1 MMIIKLAWKNMWR
14 NSYRTSITMA
24 SIFFAVL
31 LSVLTSSLK
40 TGIFDNL
47 IQNLV
52 GFYSGYIQI
61 HKKGYWNEQILE
73 NSFAS
78 DTAMVYSLRS
88 DKRITALAPRLESFA
103 LSSAG
108 ENTKGCMVVGIN
120 PEQENKITALR
131 SRVKEGTYIGQDDN
145 AVMVAEGLMQRMK
158 LKLNDTVVLIG
169 QGYHGATA
177 AGKYRIGAIVKFG
190 SPELNENTLYMSL
203 NTAQEFFAAPQM
215 LTSYV
220 IGIDKTS
227 EINNIKNSIQKII
240 GQEYEVMTWGEM
252 MPDIKQHIEGD
263 SNNMRIVH
271 FILYILISFGIFSTM
286 LVMMAERRR
295 EIGMLLAIGMKK
307 IWLTGMLLI
316 ESIFTVLIGCLSGTI
331 AAVPI
336 VFQLHKH
343 PIRMQ
348 GGMAKAY
355 ERFGFEAIFPTSTN
369 TIHFIEQG
377 IIVICIGLLVSLYPT
392 LIISRLDPV
401 KAMR

>member
-1 MMIIKLAWKNMWR
+1 MMILKLAWKNMWR

-31 LSVLTSSLK
+31 LSILTSSLK

-52 GFYSGYIQI
+52 GYYSGYIQV

-73 NSFAS
+73 NSFAADQKIEHS
-78 DTAMVYSLRS
+78 IMSE
-88 DKRITALAPRLESFA
+88 KKITALAPRLESFA
-103 LSSAG
+103 LASAG
-108 ENTKGCMVVGIN
+108 DNTKGCMVVGVN
-120 PEQENKITALR
+120 PEQENKITALE
-131 SRVKEGTYIGQDDN
+131 SRLKGGKYIGNSDN
-145 AVMVAEGLMQRMK
+145 GVMLAEGLMQRLK
-158 LKLNDTVVLIG
+158 LKLNDTIVLIG

-177 AGKYRIGAIVKFG
+177 AGKYRIAGIVKFG
-190 SPELNENTLYMSL
+190 SPELNENTLFMSL
-203 NTAQEFFAAPQM
+203 NTAQEFFAAPNM

-220 IGIDKTS
+220 IGINTTS
-227 EINNIKNSIQKII
+227 AMNDIKNRIYNMS
-240 GQEYEVMTWGEM
+240 GEAYEVMTWEEM

-295 EIGMLLAIGMKK
+295 EIGMLLAIGMRKTL
-307 IWLTGMLLI
+307 LTSMLLT
-316 ESIFTVLIGCLSGTI
+316 ESIFTVLIGCVLGVI
-331 AAVPI
+331 AAIPI

-343 PIRMQ
+343 PIRMY

-355 ERFGFEAIFPTSTN
+355 ERFGFEAIFPTSISAT
-369 TIHFIEQG
+369 HFTEQG

-392 LIISRLDPV
+392 IIISRLDAV